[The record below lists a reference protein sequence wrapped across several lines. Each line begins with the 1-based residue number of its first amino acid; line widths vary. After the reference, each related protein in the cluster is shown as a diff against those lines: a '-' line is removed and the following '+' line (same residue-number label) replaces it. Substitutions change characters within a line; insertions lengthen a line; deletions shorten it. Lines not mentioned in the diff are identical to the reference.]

1 MTQDRRESFR
11 IPYPFSFHHDGDVL
25 EGVNLSL
32 SGFGV
37 LYHEDKDGNFH
48 FKKSQ
53 QLKDCYIQVE
63 GETIYF
69 SRLRVCW
76 LNLTKKGLV
85 YGFQIE
91 SIVEPEL
98 EKYELAYQKVIHQ
111 FKESENLSAGEREA
125 LESFYAER

>member
-11 IPYPFSFHHDGDVL
+11 IPYPFSFHHNEEVL

-37 LYHEDKDGNFH
+37 LYQEDQDGNFH

-91 SIVEPEL
+91 SIVPPEL
-98 EKYELAYQKVIHQ
+98 AKYERAYEKVIQ
-111 FKESENLSAGEREA
+111 QIKDSEALSAGEREV
-125 LESFYAER
+125 LEQFYSER